1 MASKYC
7 GYMGE
12 FLDVD
17 LSTGEIGA
25 YEVTDGDREK
35 FMGGK
40 ALATKILLDITAPG
54 LDPYSE
60 ENPLIINTGPLTGSG
75 APCTSRFNVTTKSP
89 LTGGLC
95 NSNSGGNFGIH
106 LKRAGYDGV
115 IVRGRASSPVYL
127 EINEDGVNI
136 RDAAKFWGKNTE
148 ETQEALPKGTG
159 KVVIGPAGEN
169 LVRYASLISQERAA
183 GRAGAGA
190 VMGSKNL
197 KAIVASGGKKVPV
210 ARPEEFKKAV
220 KGWIK
225 ILKEHP
231 TTGEALPRF
240 GTAGFVNKLSVGN
253 TLPTRNFSA
262 GSFEHAEEISGE
274 ALAEKHLEKN
284 FGCVSCT
291 IRCGRKVRVGGKVV
305 KGPEFET
312 VGMLGSNLANRDLGA
327 ICEWNRI
334 LDLLGYDTISA
345 GGTIGFAMEL
355 NQRGL
360 WDNGLEFG
368 KTDGIKEL
376 LHDIAHRRGL
386 GDELA
391 DGVKRL
397 AEKYGGEEFAMHVK
411 GLEMAAYEPRGSVG
425 MGLGYAIGSRG
436 ACHLDGGYLVF
447 LERLGPL
454 NIDPYETSSKP
465 ALAVMQM
472 NMLDAISAS
481 GNCLFTSYASI
492 PAAAHNIQ
500 PYGAAAKMISKSMG
514 SLHLVLDHMG
524 KLPTSVLAFHVF
536 SFLPHTTVI
545 SRLTGMNMTLGN
557 FIAVGERAV
566 NMARLY
572 NLREGITASEDKLPK
587 RCTHELQ
594 DPGNPRSRVK
604 LEKMLKKYY
613 RVRGWNSKGEP
624 GRAKLRMLGLEEYS
638 A

>member
-1 MASKYC
+1 MASKYG

-12 FLDVD
+12 FLEVD
-17 LSTGEIGA
+17 LSSGEVGR
-25 YEVTDGDREK
+25 YEVADRDREK

-40 ALATKILLDITAPG
+40 ALATKILLEITEPG
-54 LDPYSE
+54 IDPYSG

-95 NSNSGGNFGIH
+95 HSNSGGNFGIH

-115 IVRGRASSPVYL
+115 IVRGKAASPVYL
-127 EINEDGVNI
+127 EIGEDDVNI
-136 RDAAKFWGKNTE
+136 RDAAELWGKDTE
-148 ETQEALPKGTG
+148 ETQEALPKGAG

-197 KAIVASGGKKVPV
+197 KAIVASGRQKVPV

-231 TTGEALPRF
+231 TTGETLPRF
-240 GTAGFVNKLSVGN
+240 GTAGFVSKLNVCN

-274 ALAEKHLEKN
+274 TLAEKHLEKN

-291 IRCGRKVRVGGKVV
+291 IRCGRRVRVGGKLV

-312 VGMLGSNLANRDLGA
+312 VGMFGSNIANRDLGA
-327 ICEWNRI
+327 ICEWNRV

-345 GGTIGFAMEL
+345 GNTLAFAMEL

-368 KTDGIKEL
+368 KTDGITEL
-376 LHDIAHRRGL
+376 LNDIAYRRGL
-386 GDELA
+386 GGDLA
-391 DGVKRL
+391 DGVRRL
-397 AEKYGGEEFAMHVK
+397 AEKYGGMEFAMQVK

-425 MGLGYAIGSRG
+425 MGIGYAIGSRG
-436 ACHLDGGYLVF
+436 ACHLDCGYLVF
-447 LERLGPL
+447 LERLGPI
-454 NIDPYETSSKP
+454 NVDPYDTRSKP

-472 NMLDAISAS
+472 NMLDAISVS

-492 PAAAHNIQ
+492 PAAAHSIQ
-500 PYGAAAKMISKSMG
+500 PFGAAAKMISRAMG
-514 SLHLVLDHMG
+514 STHLILDHMG
-524 KLPTSVLAFHVF
+524 KVPASMLAFHVF
-536 SFLPHTTVI
+536 GFLPHTTVI
-545 SRLTGMNMTLGN
+545 SKLTGMNMTLGN
-557 FIAVGERAV
+557 FIVVGERSV
-566 NMARLY
+566 NLARLY
-572 NLREGITASEDKLPK
+572 NLREGIGAGEDTLPE
-587 RCTHELQ
+587 RCTSELQ
-594 DPGNPRSRVK
+594 DESNPRSRVR

-613 RVRGWNSKGEP
+613 RVRGWNSKGVP
-624 GRAKLRMLGLEEYS
+624 GRSKLRMLGLENY
-638 A
+638 AV